1 MKCRIPL
8 RPRARRI
15 ALVLMDVDGV
25 MTDGAISYVEGEGEM
40 KTFDARDGIGLWIAR
55 RVGLRTGLISGRSS
69 AAAARRASELG
80 MEEVHF
86 KSRDKLATYARILR
100 RTGLADSQVC
110 FIGDDL
116 VDLPVLRRAG
126 MPVAPSDA
134 HPEVLGRVPF
144 ITRATGGHG
153 AIREV
158 IDVVLKAQGRWPE
171 VIGWFDPGKAAPR
184 GAARPYGRR
193 ERA

>member
-15 ALVLMDVDGV
+15 ALLLMDVDGV
-25 MTDGAISYVEGEGEM
+25 MTDGAISYVEGAGEI
-40 KTFDARDGIGLWIAR
+40 KTFDVRDGVGLWIAR
-55 RVGLRTGLISGRSS
+55 RAGLRTGLISGRGGT
-69 AAAARRASELG
+69 AAARRASELG

-86 KSRDKLATYARILR
+86 KSRDKLATYVRILR
-100 RTGLADSQVC
+100 RSGLTDSEVC

-134 HPEVLGRVPF
+134 HPEVLERVPF
-144 ITRATGGHG
+144 VTRAAGGHG

-158 IDVVLKAQGRWPE
+158 IDVVLKAQGKWRE
-171 VIGWFDPGKAAPR
+171 VIGWFDPLKAATR
-184 GAARPYGRR
+184 GAARPHGRR